1 MDGEQMYIGYKDIFR
16 IINKRIYLF
25 IIIVIIILAIAL
37 LYRILWQ
44 EPIYETRVSLI
55 IGSTLSDDQS
65 QFQIQDIN
73 TVKDSMRT
81 YIMILKTNAVAV
93 GAIDKLGLNVSAN
106 ELKNHIEAL
115 PQPQTSFME
124 IKVKWHNS
132 DQAFQ
137 ILEAVIEIFIIE
149 ATRIYPEYKIKI
161 LETVEPYPIEIISIK
176 LYYFVSLF
184 VGSVMALSVVLMME
198 FFDNKIKSEKDVD
211 EYLNIP
217 LIGKIP
223 KQKNMEI
230 KMADIDRITKTV
242 RYSVFDSFRTLRTN
256 LLYLSISASLL
267 AAALA
272 ENKKLTLL
280 IDCDLKKPV
289 LHEIFKTDLNGLSNI
304 LMEESSWQEVVYK
317 SGIDNLYILPAGIN
331 VFNADEL
338 IFSNNMR
345 NLLFELREAFDFVIL
360 DTPSIETVSEE
371 QVKFM
376 QVDGYLAVVAAGESS
391 KDTIL
396 KMLKR
401 IQFEGGRILGIL
413 LTKMPPEKKS
423 HKV

>member
-149 ATRIYPEYKIKI
+149 ATRIYP
-161 LETVEPYPIEIISIK
+161 
-176 LYYFVSLF
+176 
-184 VGSVMALSVVLMME
+184 
-198 FFDNKIKSEKDVD
+198 
-211 EYLNIP
+211 
-217 LIGKIP
+217 
-223 KQKNMEI
+223 
-230 KMADIDRITKTV
+230 
-242 RYSVFDSFRTLRTN
+242 
-256 LLYLSISASLL
+256 
-267 AAALA
+267 
-272 ENKKLTLL
+272 
-280 IDCDLKKPV
+280 
-289 LHEIFKTDLNGLSNI
+289 
-304 LMEESSWQEVVYK
+304 
-317 SGIDNLYILPAGIN
+317 
-331 VFNADEL
+331 
-338 IFSNNMR
+338 
-345 NLLFELREAFDFVIL
+345 
-360 DTPSIETVSEE
+360 
-371 QVKFM
+371 
-376 QVDGYLAVVAAGESS
+376 
-391 KDTIL
+391 
-396 KMLKR
+396 
-401 IQFEGGRILGIL
+401 
-413 LTKMPPEKKS
+413 
-423 HKV
+423 